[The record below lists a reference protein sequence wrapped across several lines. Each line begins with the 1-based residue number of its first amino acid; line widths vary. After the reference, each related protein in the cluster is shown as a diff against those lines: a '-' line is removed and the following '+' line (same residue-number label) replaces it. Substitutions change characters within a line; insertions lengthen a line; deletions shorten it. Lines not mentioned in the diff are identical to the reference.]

1 MTLRTLACLT
11 VLTTQLLC
19 TVVAHAQQSA
29 IQQIIGT
36 QLPRLPASELDVT
49 PPSSRVTGAPGAMQI
64 VQRSCNTTV
73 LNGDLR
79 RRIVATAAQEWAFF
93 GFQVDDQRGT
103 APLPGAANN
112 NLNNPNNNRRR
123 FGPLN
128 PVDVARVADS
138 VGGYWSAAPGS
149 DWILARQNEAWNSA
163 QGLASRFRDPWSAA
177 FISWIMCESGLGD
190 EERFERA
197 IAHHSY
203 IDQAIEARDNKA
215 PQAAYIAYD
224 PGEEPIIP
232 GDMLCSGLRP
242 MYRSLDQRRSQL
254 GVGARTHCD
263 IVVQVDTDT
272 GQILTIG
279 GNVRSSVRLKIFPAG
294 IANGQA
300 FAPLPTARTIFA
312 HLKLQTDT
320 IEPDAL
326 EHTPTLRSISCA
338 MPTAPASFATASI
351 KPPAVSCQGINMQ
364 LKQ

>member
-1 MTLRTLACLT
+1 MKLRTFSTQCACLA
-11 VLTTQLLC
+11 VLAGNLLC
-19 TVVAHAQQSA
+19 VPALNAQQSGE
-29 IQQIIGT
+29 QIPVAT
-36 QLPRLPASELDVT
+36 PLSRLPTSILDVT
-49 PPSSRVTGAPGAMQI
+49 PPSARVRGAPGAMKI
-64 VQRSCNTTV
+64 VERNCNTQP
-73 LNGDLR
+73 LGAELR

-103 APLPGAANN
+103 APLPGASDPNNSNNSNN
-112 NLNNPNNNRRR
+112 NTANNRRR

-128 PVDVARVADS
+128 PVEVARVADS

-149 DWILARQNEAWNSA
+149 DWILARQNEAWNST
-163 QGLASRFRDPWSAA
+163 QGLASRYRDPWSAE
-177 FISWIMCESGLGD
+177 FISWVMCESGLGD

-203 IDQAIEARDNKA
+203 IDQAIEARDGKA
-215 PQAAYIAYD
+215 QEAAYIAYD
-224 PGEEPIIP
+224 PGEQPIIP

-242 MYRSLDQRRSQL
+242 MYRSLDQRRAQL

-294 IANGQA
+294 SADGQE
-300 FAPLPTARTIFA
+300 FAPQPTARMIFA
-312 HLKLQTDT
+312 HLKLQTDM
-320 IEPDAL
+320 IEAAAL

-338 MPTAPASFATASI
+338 MPAAPASFAIASI
-351 KPPAVSCQGINMQ
+351 EPPAASC
-364 LKQ
+364 